1 LKIEKKKRNAD
12 MVAGRH
18 VTPALSVPTDR
29 PSVRRRLP
37 TEEKKTARFSSLN

>member
-29 PSVRRRLP
+29 PSVEDFLQ
-37 TEEKKTARFSSLN
+37 KKRKPRAFLL